1 MTTFTIP
8 WIQDLAGAADDVDED
23 HWRLLDKVNTLLQ
36 AISSGNETGVLMA
49 CSGLRVAAQEH
60 FAREEAQM
68 RALQYPDMQRHCES
82 HLRLLDSLS
91 SLQFMLK
98 NTGGF
103 ASYTGPFAFL
113 ERWFEA
119 HLTND
124 DKKFADFLA
133 ERAPPLAAVAASAI
147 LIPAETGCSRSD
159 LVKA

>member
-1 MTTFTIP
+1 MRTLTIP
-8 WIQDLAGAADDVDED
+8 WVQHLALAADKFDED

-36 AISSGNETGVLMA
+36 AISSANETGVLMA

-82 HLRLLDSLS
+82 HLRLLESLS

-98 NTGGF
+98 NTNGF
-103 ASYTGPFAFL
+103 ASNTAPFAFL
-113 ERWFEA
+113 QRWFEA

-124 DKKFADFLA
+124 DKKFAEFLDQ
-133 ERAPPLAAVAASAI
+133 RASAGAAAAACVSI
-147 LIPAETGCSRSD
+147 
-159 LVKA
+159 